1 MSQHTTLQEVTAPN
15 TLEFNKVCMYTC
27 IIYLFLRQETGYHH
41 VTLAD
46 LELTRDLP
54 VSIFLPSP
62 KGMLYYG

>member
-15 TLEFNKVCMYTC
+15 TLEFNKVCMS
-27 IIYLFLRQETGYHH
+27 LSETGDR

-62 KGMLYYG
+62 KGMLYHG

>member
-1 MSQHTTLQEVTAPN
+1 
-15 TLEFNKVCMYTC
+15 MYVYMY
-27 IIYLFLRQETGYHH
+27 YLSLFETGDR

-62 KGMLYYG
+62 KGMLYHG